1 MLDKVKII
9 PRKRLSDNR
18 GWFVKPIDGNEDN
31 LPSYTGEVYVT
42 AATLG
47 QIKGGDY
54 CIETNKWFTI
64 VKGCAALY
72 LEDIET
78 GESAMLCLS
87 ADEPQTIYVP
97 HKIAN
102 LFKNTGDEEFILVA
116 YADKKFNKED
126 IVPFKFKNI

>member
-9 PRKRLSDNR
+9 PRRRLSDER

-42 AATLG
+42 AATPG
-47 QIKGGDY
+47 QTKGGDY
-54 CIETNKWFTI
+54 SIETNKWFTI
-64 VKGCAALY
+64 IKGCAELH

-78 GESAMLCLS
+78 GESAMLFLS
-87 ADEPQTIYVP
+87 AEEPQTVYVP

-102 LFKNTGDEEFILVA
+102 ILKNTSDEEFILVA
-116 YADKKFNKED
+116 YADHKYDKED

>member
-9 PRKRLSDNR
+9 PRIRLLDNR

-42 AATLG
+42 AATSG
-47 QIKGGDY
+47 QTKGGDY
-54 CIETNKWFTI
+54 SIETNKWFTI
-64 VKGCAALY
+64 IKGCADLY

-78 GESAMLCLS
+78 GESTVIHLS
-87 ADEPQTIYVP
+87 AEETQTIYVP

-102 LFKNTGDEEFILVA
+102 LFKNTGEEEFILVA
-116 YADKKFNKED
+116 YADHKYDKED